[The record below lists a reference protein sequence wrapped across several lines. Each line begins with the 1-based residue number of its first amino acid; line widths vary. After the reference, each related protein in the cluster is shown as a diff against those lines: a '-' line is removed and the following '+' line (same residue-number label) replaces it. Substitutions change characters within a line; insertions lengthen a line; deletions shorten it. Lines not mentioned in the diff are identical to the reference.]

1 MSVQDCWKRK
11 ELYLELIVLSH
22 GPPLNLNH
30 PWSDLQP
37 PVVCFCHRIVNIL
50 TWLSGNSCLYF
61 SLSAKNWRKQNA
73 VSLKYEDV
81 YDFGWR
87 QARLTFCSNQ
97 ASVVPDWTAVFK
109 DKDCDG
115 HDSQTHDEHH
125 HPDRWTVRFYRERGH
140 RSESDKQS
148 RLKLHLLAV
157 MKKTL
162 FT

>member
-37 PVVCFCHRIVNIL
+37 PVSATELSIYWLGSRETAVFIFLFQLKTEGNKTLFLWSMKTSTIL
-50 TWLSGNSCLYF
+50 
-61 SLSAKNWRKQNA
+61 
-73 VSLKYEDV
+73 E
-81 YDFGWR
+81 WR

-97 ASVVPDWTAVFK
+97 ASVVSNWTAVFK

-125 HPDRWTVRFYRERGH
+125 HPDRWAVRFYRDRGD
-140 RSESDKQS
+140 RSESEKQS
-148 RLKLHLLAV
+148 RLKLHLLTV

>member
-1 MSVQDCWKRK
+1 M
-11 ELYLELIVLSH
+11 
-22 GPPLNLNH
+22 
-30 PWSDLQP
+30 
-37 PVVCFCHRIVNIL
+37 
-50 TWLSGNSCLYF
+50 
-61 SLSAKNWRKQNA
+61 
-73 VSLKYEDV
+73 
-81 YDFGWR
+81 
-87 QARLTFCSNQ
+87 RLTFCSNQ

-125 HPDRWTVRFYRERGH
+125 HPDRWTVRFYRDRGH
-140 RSESDKQS
+140 RSESDTQS